1 MGNSYLFENTYDSL
15 GRLVVQDDGVSTNKL
30 TQFQYDEMHCD
41 PKSGQYKIS

>member
-41 PKSGQYKIS
+41 PKSRQYKIS